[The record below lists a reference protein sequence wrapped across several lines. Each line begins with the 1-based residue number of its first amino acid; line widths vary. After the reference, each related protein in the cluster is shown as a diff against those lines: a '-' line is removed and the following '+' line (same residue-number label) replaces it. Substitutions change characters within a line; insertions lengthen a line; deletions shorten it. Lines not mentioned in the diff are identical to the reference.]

1 MKGCKNAKNN
11 DLQLL
16 LFPSNQSRKEKQHT
30 SPSFILLTA
39 SCAASSCQFGCY
51 DMEAEA
57 LIGRA
62 GRGTRHVSIHICFFV
77 CATKRRLRNETAHV
91 PVDALSTPCC
101 AASSPPDAVVRCAA
115 SHVNFDVKTWSARHV
130 SQFRAFN
137 CIEGNGTRSSCRLH

>member
-30 SPSFILLTA
+30 SPSFIPLTA

-101 AASSPPDAVVRCAA
+101 AASSPPDAVVRC
-115 SHVNFDVKTWSARHV
+115 DVLRCDWLLRRVVLWYGGCVV
-130 SQFRAFN
+130 SVYMLLDLVL
-137 CIEGNGTRSSCRLH
+137 RL